1 MPKDYESRLSSKEL
15 EDLVS
20 FLITT
25 ASAPHPSEPVA
36 KKGDDDDDN

>member
-1 MPKDYESRLSSKEL
+1 MPKDYESKLSSKEL

-25 ASAPHPSEPVA
+25 AADPHPTKPA
-36 KKGDDDDDN
+36 LKKEANDGN